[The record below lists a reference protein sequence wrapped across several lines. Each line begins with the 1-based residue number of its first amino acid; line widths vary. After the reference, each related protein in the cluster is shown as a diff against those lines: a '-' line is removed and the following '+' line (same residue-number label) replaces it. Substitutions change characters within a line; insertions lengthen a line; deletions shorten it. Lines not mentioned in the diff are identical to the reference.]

1 MAAGGSRYS
10 ARTVVVTGSR
20 KGLGKAIAGHF
31 LAEGAQVVGISRGTA
46 TWEHERYLHL
56 QADIGDDR
64 AVRGAFTQIG
74 RTFKKVDILVNN
86 AAVLESIHALLMPA
100 AKAEEMV
107 RTNLLGTLFASRE
120 AAKLMQRAKWGRIIN
135 IGSMAVPL
143 EPIGDSVYAATKAAA
158 TILAKELAGFGITCN
173 TLGVSAYP
181 TDMLDQLPRAKV
193 EAVVAS
199 LPLPRMAT
207 DADLFNV
214 IDFFASEQSGA
225 ITAQAVFL
233 GGVHA

>member
-1 MAAGGSRYS
+1 MAAGVSKYA

-20 KGLGKAIAGHF
+20 KGLGKAIASHF

-64 AVRGAFTQIG
+64 AVRAAFTRIA

-143 EPIGDSVYAATKAAA
+143 EPIGDSAPHIREEWNHVRRAPRSERCSCALVTP
-158 TILAKELAGFGITCN
+158 ELGEPRDLGRAPGAHGF
-173 TLGVSAYP
+173 
-181 TDMLDQLPRAKV
+181 
-193 EAVVAS
+193 
-199 LPLPRMAT
+199 
-207 DADLFNV
+207 
-214 IDFFASEQSGA
+214 
-225 ITAQAVFL
+225 AQRL
-233 GGVHA
+233 RCLSD